1 MYTTGTN
8 NTGHCLLKLFSNILI
23 PVGLD
28 LNNPLTI
35 ENAIQI
41 ANEYQCDVHLLYILP
56 QHQYHIFGTV
66 ATPDILQDA
75 TLKMNAL
82 STSYTA
88 CLNRELSLH
97 TSIQS
102 GDRFTI
108 VKDYVISHYIDL
120 VLLTGNSSLFSGE
133 QWYINRLIKQTGC
146 AVLTAN
152 GHFLIDNIRNIIL
165 PVDNYIP
172 AKKITVAASLARKY
186 NAIIHLVQN
195 KKKWLASGNTQDY
208 AKKAYRLLRN
218 SSLDHIHYVETTDN
232 DNTQDVLTYARH
244 VQADIIITNP
254 DAPGSRWRSL
264 LCNLFKKETSISTLT
279 LAPYQ

>member
-1 MYTTGTN
+1 MYTF
-8 NTGHCLLKLFSNILI
+8 LKLFSNILI
-23 PVGLD
+23 PVGFD

-56 QHQYHIFGTV
+56 QHQYHIFSATV
-66 ATPDILQDA
+66 TPDVLQDA
-75 TLKMNAL
+75 MVKMNTL
-82 STSYTA
+82 RTSYDAQLT
-88 CLNRELSLH
+88 RGLSLH

-120 VLLTGNSSLFSGE
+120 VLLTDNDSFFSGE

-146 AVLTAN
+146 AALTAN
-152 GHFLIDNIRNIIL
+152 GHFQIGNIRNIIL

-172 AKKITVAASLARKY
+172 VKKITVAASLARKY

-195 KKKWLASGNTQDY
+195 RKRWLASGNTQDY

-218 SSLDHIHYVETTDN
+218 SSLDHIHYVETSDD

-264 LCNLFKKETSISTLT
+264 LCNLFKKRTSISTLT